1 MRDTQGYTQLG
12 LLLTNKEDVVRDME
26 GKKKKKKSGSLGC
39 SNHAVLEFKILGE
52 RGKQVVEYRP

>member
-26 GKKKKKKSGSLGC
+26 GKKKKKRVAAL
-39 SNHAVLEFKILGE
+39 AVAIMQYWSS
-52 RGKQVVEYRP
+52 RS